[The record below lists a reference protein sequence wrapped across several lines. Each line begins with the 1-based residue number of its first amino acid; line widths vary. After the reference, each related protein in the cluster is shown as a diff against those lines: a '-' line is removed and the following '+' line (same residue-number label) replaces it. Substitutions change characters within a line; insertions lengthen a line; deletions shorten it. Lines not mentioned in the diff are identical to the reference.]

1 MAGQLKAF
9 FAMDSIISGLVYSII
24 TNPPG
29 NTPFIRL
36 SNNSL
41 NDWDGVPKIADL
53 HPLLSQYLSQFNSKF
68 IRLKFLSCTEI
79 MPGDKSIKLIAE
91 LFKAKRFLIQKKYF
105 QFLNLIPNGSVK
117 EKRGCRSNWVSWWA
131 LLKINIALFFITG

>member
-1 MAGQLKAF
+1 MAGRLKAF

-41 NDWDGVPKIADL
+41 NGWDGVPKIADL

-68 IRLKFLSCTEI
+68 IRLRFLSCTESKNY
-79 MPGDKSIKLIAE
+79 GL
-91 LFKAKRFLIQKKYF
+91 
-105 QFLNLIPNGSVK
+105 
-117 EKRGCRSNWVSWWA
+117 
-131 LLKINIALFFITG
+131 